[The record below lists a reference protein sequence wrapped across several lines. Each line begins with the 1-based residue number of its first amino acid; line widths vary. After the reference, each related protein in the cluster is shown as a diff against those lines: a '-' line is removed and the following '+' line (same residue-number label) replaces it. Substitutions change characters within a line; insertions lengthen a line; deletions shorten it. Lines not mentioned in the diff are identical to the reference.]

1 MSQQSDFNTVAD
13 DLPIFQ
19 YARLKG
25 LARDHLAEP
34 FPWPQIMK
42 LQEKIPHCLLD
53 GPELPN
59 LDLESLTAGL
69 SDKERLILSKEG
81 ARLLAT
87 TQRGEDSVDVLSS
100 LSNLRK
106 AKWIKLELPLLISDH
121 EWDCRQFARRE
132 DFEPQLRD
140 IKLPEELVDED
151 SGEGFTIPLQEWDL
165 SDGFM
170 EGIQSERLVV
180 RRDTLNFLR
189 GVVKGEWTDEDE
201 EVLSDRLRYKRNLA
215 RESVT
220 PPLLPMSSSVMDWEP
235 TSSELEIPLLSDP
248 VSDTREKL
256 NAMEEE
262 LFKEDLPGPMQV
274 ENSGPSSFN
283 HRSSG
288 ELNLEKIIWETSSN
302 QSDLRITRPI
312 ENIKVEG
319 PLTPVDYPT
328 TPKTVRFS
336 DSIELF
342 TISPN
347 STSNFMEDS
356 FFEKAFG
363 EAAAQA
369 ARLSEQEKL
378 APRDSKARVPVPLM
392 DFHRPEPPWRKI
404 ENQHNKPCLGTLQRQ
419 TLTDIVGNRAPPLAG
434 LLKLHNKL
442 PWAFPHG
449 ARSLI
454 EELPCFEDDS
464 IWERHVFWGEDDIVD
479 ISSLVSKPPGLMI
492 LRDDDDS
499 EDEFKPGDFDID
511 KDDLAA
517 ISRKRKLDFP
527 QKGNSETVRDKSNQT
542 MHNDLTDTTLP
553 SYTKGAANHKSNPE
567 HSDNLLVGQSLLLGT
582 KFSAANAISNF
593 QVLRGTKKQALARSS
608 YFHTPKDAATTFP
621 SQSAAPVSG
630 SRLIRNITD
639 TQTAQIDLPSPALNS
654 TSMST
659 SIITSAEFI
668 QRRSLVRHVREFLP
682 NLEIIVREL
691 DKHNETSWLPG
702 SVSRSPIISPLAKEA
717 DLIVSPST
725 GIILTTL
732 PKIKQRLLPGQK
744 GRPAFQEYVALV
756 SQRYERLTIM
766 VSADNSTN
774 DNNLSDSDALAFSE
788 FLGFTAGLACQVTTK
803 YIPGSDAILAKWIAH
818 STIKHCI
825 PSDAS
830 TLLEDETSWELF
842 LRRAGMNVFAA
853 QYIILAIKA
862 PEGINEKSPLK
873 IGLFGLTAF
882 VEMSHSERVDRFGQL
897 LGGTTVLERFDKLV
911 HTLWE

>member
-1 MSQQSDFNTVAD
+1 MSQQYDPSTAAD

-25 LARDHLAEP
+25 LSRDHLAEP

-42 LQEKIPHCLLD
+42 LQENVPHCLLD
-53 GPELPN
+53 DPELPYLN
-59 LDLESLTAGL
+59 LESLTANL

-87 TQRGEDSVDVLSS
+87 TQRGEDDVDAPSS

-106 AKWIKLELPLLISDH
+106 AKWIKLELPLLITDH

-132 DFEPQLRD
+132 DFEPQLGD
-140 IKLPEELVDED
+140 IKLPEEVVDED
-151 SGEGFTIPLQEWDL
+151 SGEGFTIPLREWDL

-170 EGIQSERLVV
+170 ESIQSERLVV

-189 GVVKGEWTDEDE
+189 EVVKGEWTDADE
-201 EVLSDRLRYKRNLA
+201 EELCDRLRYKRNLA

-235 TSSELEIPLLSDP
+235 NSSELEIPLLSDP
-248 VSDTREKL
+248 ASDTREKL

-274 ENSGPSSFN
+274 ENSGPPSFN

-288 ELNLEKIIWETSSN
+288 ELNSEKIIWETSSN

-312 ENIKVEG
+312 ETKVEG
-319 PLTPVDYPT
+319 PLTPVDYPA

-336 DSIELF
+336 DSVELF

-347 STSNFMEDS
+347 STPNVMEDS
-356 FFEKAFG
+356 FFEEAFG

-378 APRDSKARVPVPLM
+378 APQDSKARVPVPLM
-392 DFHRPEPPWRKI
+392 DFRRPEPPWRKI

-419 TLTDIVGNRAPPLAG
+419 MLADIVGNGAPPLTG
-434 LLKLHNKL
+434 LLRLHSKL
-442 PWAFPHG
+442 PWAFPQG
-449 ARSLI
+449 ARTLI
-454 EELPCFEDDS
+454 EETPCFEDDS
-464 IWERHVFWGEDDIVD
+464 IWEKHVFWGEDDIVD

-511 KDDLAA
+511 KDDLTV
-517 ISRKRKLDFP
+517 IGRKRKWDS
-527 QKGNSETVRDKSNQT
+527 QQNNDSETVRDKSNQT
-542 MHNDLTDTTLP
+542 MHSDFTNTTLP
-553 SYTKGAANHKSNPE
+553 SYTKGAAKHKPNPE
-567 HSDNLLVGQSLLLGT
+567 DPDDLLVGQSLLLGT

-593 QVLRGTKKQALARSS
+593 QVLRGTKKQALAHSS
-608 YFHTPKDAATTFP
+608 YFHTPKDAATAFP

-630 SRLIRNITD
+630 SRLVRNTTD

-659 SIITSAEFI
+659 SIITSAAFI
-668 QRRSLVRHVREFLP
+668 QRRSLVRHIRELLP
-682 NLEIIVREL
+682 NLKFLVREL
-691 DKHNETSWLPG
+691 EKHNKTSWLPG
-702 SVSRSPIISPLAKEA
+702 SVSRSPIISPLTKEA

-725 GIILTTL
+725 GIILTTF
-732 PKIKQRLLPGQK
+732 PKVKQRLLPGQK
-744 GRPAFQEYVALV
+744 GRPAVQEYVELV
-756 SQRYERLTIM
+756 SQRYERLIII

-774 DNNLSDSDALAFSE
+774 DNNLSDSDALAFSG

-803 YIPGSDAILAKWIAH
+803 YIPGSDAVLARWIAH
-818 STIKHCI
+818 SITKHCI
-825 PSDAS
+825 PSDGS

-853 QYIILAIKA
+853 QCIILALKA

-873 IGLFGLTAF
+873 ISLFGLTAF

-897 LGGTTVLERFDKLV
+897 LGGTTVLERFDKHV